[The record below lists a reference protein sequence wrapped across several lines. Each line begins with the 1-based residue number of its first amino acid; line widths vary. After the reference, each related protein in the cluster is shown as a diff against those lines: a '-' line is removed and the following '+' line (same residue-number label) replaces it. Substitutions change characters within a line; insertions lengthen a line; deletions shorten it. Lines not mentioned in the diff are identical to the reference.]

1 MITLEEAKEMVD
13 KNYEFFKNNFDELY
27 KTYADKFIVIKNCE
41 VIGSYDTFDIAYKS
55 TIVSEEIGTF
65 IIQHCSK
72 SDSNINYFHYNNV
85 VFA

>member
-13 KNYEFFKNNFDELY
+13 KNYEYFNNNFEKLY
-27 KTYADKFIVIKNCE
+27 SDYADKFIVIKDCE
-41 VIGSYDTFDIAYKS
+41 VLGAYDTFDDAYKT
-55 TIVSEEIGTF
+55 TIRSEQIGTF

-72 SDSNINYFHYNNV
+72 SANTINYFHDNNV